1 MKRWA
6 NILLE
11 LTKFRISLFA
21 TLSAS
26 VSFMLANQGIS
37 REIILPTAGVFF
49 LACGSCA
56 LNQYQERENDRL
68 MERTQGRPIP
78 SKRLNPRTA
87 LKISLLLLFLGV
99 LILLLGTNAIAFG
112 LGAFAIFWYHAIY
125 TPLKK
130 RTPFAVIP
138 GALVGAIPPMI
149 GWVSGGGHLHDPQ
162 LVAISFLFYIWQAP
176 HFWIL
181 LFNFGRDYEKGGFPS
196 LDRVFTQ
203 AQFRRI
209 LFLWI
214 FATGVTCFMIPL
226 FGILKSPLMIGG
238 LFGIGGWLLW
248 KAYRFLRG
256 QPPESHVQSIFKA
269 VNIYVLWVMVCFG
282 LDPFFRAFKI
292 FT

>member
-21 TLSAS
+21 TLSAT

-68 MERTQGRPIP
+68 MKRTQGRPIP

-87 LKISLLLLFLGV
+87 LKISLPLLFLGA
-99 LILLLGTNAIAFG
+99 LILLSGTNGIAFG

-138 GALVGAIPPMI
+138 GALVGTIPPMI

-162 LVAISFLFYIWQAP
+162 ILAISFLFYIWQAP

-226 FGILKSPLMIGG
+226 FGILKSSLMIGG

-256 QPPESHVQSIFKA
+256 QPRESHVQSIFKA
-269 VNIYVLWVMVCFG
+269 VNIYILWVMVCFG
-282 LDPFFRAFKI
+282 LDPFFTVFRI

>member
-1 MKRWA
+1 MRQWA

-11 LTKFRISLFA
+11 LTKIRISLFA

-26 VSFMLANQGIS
+26 VSFILANPSIS
-37 REIILPTAGVFF
+37 KEIILLSAGVFF

-56 LNQYQERENDRL
+56 LNQYQERENDQL
-68 MERTQGRPIP
+68 MERTRGRPIP
-78 SKRLNPRTA
+78 SKRLNPKNA
-87 LKISLLLLFLGV
+87 LKIALSLIFSGVFILLF
-99 LILLLGTNAIAFG
+99 GTNWVAFG
-112 LGAFAIFWYHAIY
+112 LGAFAVFWYHGIY

-138 GALVGAIPPMI
+138 GALIGAIPPMI
-149 GWVSGGGHLHDPQ
+149 GWVSGGGQLHDPQ
-162 LVAISFLFYIWQAP
+162 ILAISFLFYIWQAP

-196 LDRVFTQ
+196 LERVFTQ
-203 AQFRRI
+203 AQFKRV

-226 FGILKSPLMIGG
+226 FGILQSPLMIGG

-248 KAYRFLRG
+248 KACRFLRG
-256 QPPESHVQSIFKA
+256 RPRESHVQSIFRA

-282 LDPFFRAFKI
+282 LDSLFRMFRV